1 MLGPMPVEDQSC
13 ILKSEKLSRRKKWK
27 ILNAFLSPRRVFL
40 NYYFI
45 VWRPGSF
52 LTPNPSQLVLTA
64 MNISF

>member
-40 NYYFI
+40 I
-45 VWRPGSF
+45 
-52 LTPNPSQLVLTA
+52 
-64 MNISF
+64 ISLCGGQVVF

>member
-1 MLGPMPVEDQSC
+1 MKNSQRFSVPKACFP
-13 ILKSEKLSRRKKWK
+13 
-27 ILNAFLSPRRVFL
+27 
-40 NYYFI
+40 YYFI